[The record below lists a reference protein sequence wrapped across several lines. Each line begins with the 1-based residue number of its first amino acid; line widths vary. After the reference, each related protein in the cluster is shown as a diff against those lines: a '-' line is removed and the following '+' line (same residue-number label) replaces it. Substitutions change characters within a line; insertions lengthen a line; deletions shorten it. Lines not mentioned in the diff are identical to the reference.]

1 LQWNDSIDGSPERMT
16 NRASRLHLPSPK
28 RKIVSPLKKY
38 EVTKFVRRRKIKR
51 WSLLEEDTLRTAV
64 QKYVPFFLLEKN
76 TLIEYIFENRRIF
89 LLIQV
94 INKLNIPL

>member
-1 LQWNDSIDGSPERMT
+1 MSYVLQWDDSIDGSPERMT

-64 QKYVPFFLLEKN
+64 QKYVPFFLLEK
-76 TLIEYIFENRRIF
+76 IH
-89 LLIQV
+89 
-94 INKLNIPL
+94 